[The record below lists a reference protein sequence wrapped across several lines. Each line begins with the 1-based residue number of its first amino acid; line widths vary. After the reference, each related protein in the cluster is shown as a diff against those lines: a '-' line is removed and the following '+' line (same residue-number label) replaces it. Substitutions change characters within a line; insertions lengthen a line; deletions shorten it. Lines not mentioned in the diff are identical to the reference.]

1 MIAVTS
7 KVLSPDEI
15 ILATKTAD
23 SGCVSTYVGLIR
35 DNSRGKKVEY
45 VEYTNRGDESVKIL
59 ESIAEDV
66 KKKFSINKMSLVHRA
81 GKLNVGDINLV
92 VAVAASH
99 RGEAISACSFA
110 IDEFK
115 ARLPTDKIEKYT
127 DGTVSTAF

>member
-15 ILATKTAD
+15 ILATKIAD
-23 SGCVSTYVGLIR
+23 SGCVSTYVGLTR
-35 DNSRGKKVEY
+35 DDPRGKYDEY
-45 VEYTNRGDESVKIL
+45 VQYTNRGDESVKIL
-59 ESIAEDV
+59 ESIVEDV

-99 RGEAISACSFA
+99 R
-110 IDEFK
+110 
-115 ARLPTDKIEKYT
+115 
-127 DGTVSTAF
+127 